1 MKTDASNGPF
11 AAKKEPKNY
20 DDDHD
25 FGYQRSSTPIADIY
39 KAMFGQ

>member
-1 MKTDASNGPF
+1 MKTDASSGPF

-25 FGYQRSSTPIADIY
+25 FGY
-39 KAMFGQ
+39 